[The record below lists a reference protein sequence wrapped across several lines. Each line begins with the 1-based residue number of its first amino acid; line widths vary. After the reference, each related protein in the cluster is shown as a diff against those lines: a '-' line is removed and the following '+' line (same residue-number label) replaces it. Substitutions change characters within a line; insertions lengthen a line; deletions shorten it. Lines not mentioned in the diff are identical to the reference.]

1 MDRASVAGRAESHVS
16 SSLKDKSVA
25 VVTYTHKE
33 NGKPTY
39 MAGPS
44 QDLKQYLIKRAA
56 SLFFVEQPIPH
67 SEDPTATAE
76 LYENGKKIKEYR
88 FPMFKLPKKMRRPD
102 IDSNLFAYIL
112 FKLRDVLST
121 LYFFLRVG
129 RRFDIFIG
137 VEAINA
143 MLGLFFRALSQVG
156 FVVYDIIDYS
166 PIRFPNQHLNKI
178 YHAMDNVCV
187 RKGDAAWVQTQ
198 LIIDHRKTKG
208 LSDQNQWVKPTGVDL
223 EKARALPFEQVKGAQ
238 IIYVGG
244 FYDRD
249 GSELL
254 IESLPQICS
263 KINDLKLLL
272 IGHGDRLNEIK
283 KQVEALSLQ
292 KHVSFLGTIS
302 DADKVDAL
310 IQESAIGLAPYKDD
324 PNSLKAYNDTAKPK
338 LYLSL
343 GTPVVMTNTTLFSK
357 EIEKEKAGFAVRF
370 DAKEWADAVIW
381 LLEDPK
387 RLQTY
392 RQNALALAK
401 KYSWDQIFDRLFNPI
416 LKKI

>member
-1 MDRASVAGRAESHVS
+1 MSIKVESQVS
-16 SSLKDKSVA
+16 SSLKEKSVA

-44 QDLKQYLIKRAA
+44 QDLKQYLIKRTAT
-56 SLFFVEQPIPH
+56 LFFVEQPIPH

-88 FPMFKLPKKMRRPD
+88 FPMPRLPKKMRRPD
-102 IDSNLFAYIL
+102 IDSNVFAYLL
-112 FKLRDVLST
+112 FKVRDVLST
-121 LYFFLRVG
+121 FYFFLRVG

-143 MLGLFFRALSQVG
+143 MLGLFFRAVKQVRT
-156 FVVYDIIDYS
+156 VVYDIIDYS
-166 PIRFPNQHLNKI
+166 PVRFPNPTLNKI

-187 RKGDAAWVQTQ
+187 RNADAAWVQTQ

-208 LSDQNQWVKPTGVDL
+208 LSEQNQWVKPTGVDL
-223 EKARALPFEQVKGAQ
+223 GKVRALPFEQVKPFQ

-263 KINDLKLLL
+263 KIKNLKLLL
-272 IGHGDRLNEIK
+272 IGHGDRLSQVK
-283 KQVEALSLQ
+283 KQVEAFGLQ
-292 KHVSFLGTIS
+292 TQVSFLGTIS
-302 DADKVDAL
+302 DADQVDAL

-370 DAKEWADAVIW
+370 NAKEWADAVIR
-381 LLEDPK
+381 LLEDRSLLQAY
-387 RLQTY
+387 RL
-392 RQNALALAK
+392 NAITLAK
-401 KYSWDQIFDRLFNPI
+401 KYAWDQIFDRLFDPI
-416 LKKI
+416 LKKYEN